1 MKSIKIFSKSQFSVL
16 WWSGTLSSF
25 GDWATLFA
33 SVALASYL
41 GSEGGNSEL
50 TAVIPIVARIIPA
63 LMSSFAGILADRFN
77 KKNVIIICDLS
88 RMVIVLGLFFTTT
101 LIQLFLINFLSEIF
115 SLIRQPSRES
125 VVPEVVDNEYLVKAN
140 SLFTVGTYA
149 SLPLASLAFG
159 VISDNSLI
167 EGIVSYGNGWNG
179 SVIFVI
185 DSVTFLISSFL
196 LLYLKTDSP
205 NKNIEKQS
213 NVLGD
218 LKEGLNYF
226 LSVQELRTV
235 TTSIS
240 LSLVGAGALFVLG
253 NTYLTESL
261 KFTQSSFGFMIA
273 SFGFGII
280 FTMVILSYFV
290 TSFSRIPFFIGISMV
305 ITGLSLLFAF
315 NSSEFSTILFF
326 IFISGIGSGS
336 VYLLTISYLQST
348 TDKNL
353 RGRVF
358 GNFYTIGRLS
368 ILLSLFISGFAA
380 NFINQYFEFDGVL
393 FVLRISSG
401 FILLSGLI
409 TFVKGYRTIIKDFG
423 FENSNFNKL
432 RLNLDTDEDE
442 PL

>member
-50 TAVIPIVARIIPA
+50 TAVIPVVARIIPA

-77 KKNVIIICDLS
+77 KKNVMIICDLS

-125 VVPEVVDNEYLVKAN
+125 IVPEVVDDDYLVKAN

-149 SLPLASLAFG
+149 SLPIASLAFG
-159 VISDNSLI
+159 VVSDNSLI

-185 DSVTFLISSFL
+185 DSITFLISSFL
-196 LLYLKTDSP
+196 LLYLNTDSP
-205 NKNIEKQS
+205 NKNIKKQS
-213 NVLGD
+213 NVLSD
-218 LKEGLNYF
+218 LREGLNYF

-380 NFINQYFEFDGVL
+380 NFINQYLAFDGVL
-393 FVLRISSG
+393 IVLRISSG

-409 TFVKGYRTIIKDFG
+409 TFVKGYKTIIRDFG

-432 RLNLDTDEDE
+432 RLNLDTDENG

>member
-77 KKNVIIICDLS
+77 KKNVMIICDLS

-185 DSVTFLISSFL
+185 DSATFLISSFL

>member
-1 MKSIKIFSKSQFSVL
+1 MNSVKIFSRSQFSIL

-41 GSEGGNSEL
+41 GAEGGNSEL
-50 TAVIPIVARIIPA
+50 TSVVPIIARIIPA
-63 LMSSFAGILADRFN
+63 FMSSFAGILADRFN
-77 KKNVIIICDLS
+77 KRNVMIICDIS
-88 RMVIVLGLFFTTT
+88 RMLIVLGLFFTTT
-101 LIQLFLINFLSEIF
+101 LIQLFIINFISEIF
-115 SLIRQPSRES
+115 SLTRQPSRES
-125 VVPEVVDNEYLVKAN
+125 IVPDIVSDEYLVKAN

-149 SLPLASLAFG
+149 MLPIASLFFG
-159 VISDNSLI
+159 FISENKVIEN
-167 EGIVSYGNGWNG
+167 IVSYGNSWNG
-179 SVIFVI
+179 SIVFLI
-185 DSVTFLISSFL
+185 DAVTFLISSYL
-196 LLYLKTDSP
+196 LLFLKADTSYQKVKK
-205 NKNIEKQS
+205 KN

-218 LKEGLNYF
+218 LKEGIKYF
-226 LSVQELRTV
+226 FSVSELRSV

-240 LSLVGAGALFVLG
+240 LSLIGAGALFVLG
-253 NTYLTESL
+253 NTYLTQSL
-261 KFTQSSFGFMIA
+261 NFSQSSFGFMIA

-290 TSFSRIPFFIGISMV
+290 TTFSRIPFFIGLSMI
-305 ITGLSLLFAF
+305 ITGVSLLFAF
-315 NSSEFSTILFF
+315 NSSEFPTIIFS

-348 TDKNL
+348 TEKKL

-368 ILLSLFISGFAA
+368 ILISLLISGFVA
-380 NFINQYFEFDGVL
+380 NFANQYLEVDGVL
-393 FVLRISSG
+393 LVLRISAC

-409 TFVKGYRTIIKDFG
+409 TFLRGYKQIFQDFG

-432 RLNLDTDEDE
+432 TLNLNREEDE

>member
-1 MKSIKIFSKSQFSVL
+1 MNSVKIFSRSQFSIL

-41 GSEGGNSEL
+41 GAEGGNSEL
-50 TAVIPIVARIIPA
+50 TSVVPIIARIIPA
-63 LMSSFAGILADRFN
+63 FMSSFAGILADRFN
-77 KKNVIIICDLS
+77 KRNVMIICDIS
-88 RMVIVLGLFFTTT
+88 RMLIVLGLFFTTT
-101 LIQLFLINFLSEIF
+101 LIQLFIINFFSEIF
-115 SLIRQPSRES
+115 SLTRQPSRES
-125 VVPEVVDNEYLVKAN
+125 IVPDIVSDEYLVKAN

-149 SLPLASLAFG
+149 MLPIASLFFG
-159 VISDNSLI
+159 FISENKVIEN
-167 EGIVSYGNGWNG
+167 IVSYGNSWNG
-179 SVIFVI
+179 SIVFLI
-185 DSVTFLISSFL
+185 DAVTFLISSYL
-196 LLYLKTDSP
+196 LLFLKADTSYQKVKK
-205 NKNIEKQS
+205 KN

-218 LKEGLNYF
+218 LKEGIKYF
-226 LSVQELRTV
+226 FSVSELRSV

-240 LSLVGAGALFVLG
+240 LSLIGAGALFVLG
-253 NTYLTESL
+253 NTYLTQSL
-261 KFTQSSFGFMIA
+261 NFSQSSFGFMIA

-290 TSFSRIPFFIGISMV
+290 TTFSRIPFFIGLSMML
-305 ITGLSLLFAF
+305 TGVSLLFAF
-315 NSSEFSTILFF
+315 NSSEFPTIIFS

-348 TDKNL
+348 TEKKL

-368 ILLSLFISGFAA
+368 ILVSLLISGFVA
-380 NFINQYFEFDGVL
+380 NFANQYFELDGVL
-393 FVLRISSG
+393 LVLRISAC
-401 FILLSGLI
+401 FILISGLI
-409 TFVKGYRTIIKDFG
+409 TFFRGYKQIIQDFG

-432 RLNLDTDEDE
+432 TLNLNREEDK

>member
-77 KKNVIIICDLS
+77 KKNVMIICDLS

-167 EGIVSYGNGWNG
+167 EEIVSYGNGWNG
-179 SVIFVI
+179 SVIFAI
-185 DSVTFLISSFL
+185 DSITFLISSFL

>member
-77 KKNVIIICDLS
+77 KKNVMIICDLS

-290 TSFSRIPFFIGISMV
+290 TSFIRIPFFIGISMV

>member
-50 TAVIPIVARIIPA
+50 TAVIPVVARIIPA

-77 KKNVIIICDLS
+77 KKNVMIICDLS

-125 VVPEVVDNEYLVKAN
+125 IVPEVVDDDYLVKAN

-149 SLPLASLAFG
+149 SLPIASLAFG
-159 VISDNSLI
+159 VVSDNSLI

-185 DSVTFLISSFL
+185 DSITFLISSFL
-196 LLYLKTDSP
+196 LLYLNTDSP
-205 NKNIEKQS
+205 NKNIKKQS
-213 NVLGD
+213 NVLSD
-218 LKEGLNYF
+218 LREGLNYF

-315 NSSEFSTILFF
+315 NSLEFSTILFF

-380 NFINQYFEFDGVL
+380 NFINQYLAFDGIL
-393 FVLRISSG
+393 LVLRISSG

-409 TFVKGYRTIIKDFG
+409 TFVKGYKTIIKDFG

-432 RLNLDTDEDE
+432 RLNLDTDEDG

>member
-1 MKSIKIFSKSQFSVL
+1 MNSVKIFSRSQFSIL

-41 GSEGGNSEL
+41 GAEGGNSEL
-50 TAVIPIVARIIPA
+50 TSVVPIIARIIPA
-63 LMSSFAGILADRFN
+63 FMSSFAGILADRFN
-77 KKNVIIICDLS
+77 KRNVMIICDIS
-88 RMVIVLGLFFTTT
+88 RMLIVLGLFFTTT
-101 LIQLFLINFLSEIF
+101 LIQLFIINFISEIF
-115 SLIRQPSRES
+115 SLTRQPSRES
-125 VVPEVVDNEYLVKAN
+125 IVPDIVSDEYLVKAN

-149 SLPLASLAFG
+149 MLPIASLFFG
-159 VISDNSLI
+159 FISENKVIEN
-167 EGIVSYGNGWNG
+167 IVSYGNSWNG
-179 SVIFVI
+179 SIVFLI
-185 DSVTFLISSFL
+185 DAVTFLLSSYLLMFL
-196 LLYLKTDSP
+196 KADTSYQKVKK
-205 NKNIEKQS
+205 KN

-218 LKEGLNYF
+218 LKEGIKYF
-226 LSVQELRTV
+226 FSVSELRSV

-240 LSLVGAGALFVLG
+240 LSLIGAGALFVLG
-253 NTYLTESL
+253 NTYLTQSL
-261 KFTQSSFGFMIA
+261 NFSQSSFGFMIA

-290 TSFSRIPFFIGISMV
+290 TTFTRIPFFIGLSMML
-305 ITGLSLLFAF
+305 TGVSLLFAF
-315 NSSEFSTILFF
+315 NSSEFPTIIFS

-348 TDKNL
+348 TEKKL

-368 ILLSLFISGFAA
+368 ILVSLLISGFVA
-380 NFINQYFEFDGVL
+380 NFANQYFELDGVL
-393 FVLRISSG
+393 LVLRISAC
-401 FILLSGLI
+401 FILISGLI
-409 TFVKGYRTIIKDFG
+409 TFFRGYRQIIQDFG

-432 RLNLDTDEDE
+432 TLNLNREEDK

>member
-41 GSEGGNSEL
+41 GSEDGNSEL
-50 TAVIPIVARIIPA
+50 TSVIPIVARIIPA

-77 KKNVIIICDLS
+77 KKNVMIICDLS

-409 TFVKGYRTIIKDFG
+409 TFVRGYRTIIKDFG

-432 RLNLDTDEDE
+432 RLNLNTDEDE

>member
-1 MKSIKIFSKSQFSVL
+1 MNSVKIFSRSQFSIL

-41 GSEGGNSEL
+41 GAEGGNSEL
-50 TAVIPIVARIIPA
+50 TSVVPIIARIIPA
-63 LMSSFAGILADRFN
+63 FMSSFAGILADRFN
-77 KKNVIIICDLS
+77 KRNVMIICDIS
-88 RMVIVLGLFFTTT
+88 RMLIVLGLFFTTT
-101 LIQLFLINFLSEIF
+101 LIQLFIINFISEIF
-115 SLIRQPSRES
+115 SLTRQPSRES
-125 VVPEVVDNEYLVKAN
+125 IVPDIVSDEYLVKAN

-149 SLPLASLAFG
+149 MLPIASLFFG
-159 VISDNSLI
+159 FISENKVV
-167 EGIVSYGNGWNG
+167 ENIVPYGNSWNG
-179 SVIFVI
+179 SIIFLI
-185 DSVTFLISSFL
+185 DAVTFLISSYL
-196 LLYLKTDSP
+196 LLFLKADTSYQKVKK
-205 NKNIEKQS
+205 KN

-218 LKEGLNYF
+218 LKEGIKYF
-226 LSVQELRTV
+226 FSVYELRSV

-240 LSLVGAGALFVLG
+240 LSLIGAGALFVLG
-253 NTYLTESL
+253 NTYLTQSL
-261 KFTQSSFGFMIA
+261 NFSQSSFGFMIA

-290 TSFSRIPFFIGISMV
+290 TTFSRIPFFIGLSMML
-305 ITGLSLLFAF
+305 TGVSLLFAF
-315 NSSEFSTILFF
+315 NSSEFPTIIFS

-348 TDKNL
+348 TEKKL

-368 ILLSLFISGFAA
+368 ILVSLLISGFVA
-380 NFINQYFEFDGVL
+380 NFANQYFELDGVL
-393 FVLRISSG
+393 LVLRISAC
-401 FILLSGLI
+401 FILISGLI
-409 TFVKGYRTIIKDFG
+409 TFFRGYKQIIQDFG

-432 RLNLDTDEDE
+432 TLNLNREEDK

>member
-1 MKSIKIFSKSQFSVL
+1 MNSVKIFSRSQFSIL

-41 GSEGGNSEL
+41 GAEGGNSEL
-50 TAVIPIVARIIPA
+50 TSVVPIIARIIPA
-63 LMSSFAGILADRFN
+63 FMSSFAGILADRFN
-77 KKNVIIICDLS
+77 KRNVMIICDIS
-88 RMVIVLGLFFTTT
+88 RMLIVLGLFFTTT
-101 LIQLFLINFLSEIF
+101 LIQLFIINFISEIF
-115 SLIRQPSRES
+115 SLTRQPSRES
-125 VVPEVVDNEYLVKAN
+125 IVPDIVSDEYLVKAN

-149 SLPLASLAFG
+149 MLPIASLFFG
-159 VISDNSLI
+159 FISENKVIEN
-167 EGIVSYGNGWNG
+167 IVSYGNSWNG
-179 SVIFVI
+179 SIIFLI
-185 DSVTFLISSFL
+185 DAVTFLISSYL
-196 LLYLKTDSP
+196 LLFLKADTSYQKVKK
-205 NKNIEKQS
+205 KN

-218 LKEGLNYF
+218 LKEGIKYF
-226 LSVQELRTV
+226 FSVSELRSV

-240 LSLVGAGALFVLG
+240 LSLIGAGALFVLG
-253 NTYLTESL
+253 NTYLTQSL
-261 KFTQSSFGFMIA
+261 NFSQSSFGFMIA

-290 TSFSRIPFFIGISMV
+290 TTFSRIPFFIGLSMML
-305 ITGLSLLFAF
+305 TGVSLLFAF
-315 NSSEFSTILFF
+315 NSSEFPTIIFS

-348 TDKNL
+348 TEKKL

-368 ILLSLFISGFAA
+368 ILVSLLISGFVA
-380 NFINQYFEFDGVL
+380 NFANQYFELDGVL
-393 FVLRISSG
+393 LVLRISAC
-401 FILLSGLI
+401 FILISGLI
-409 TFVKGYRTIIKDFG
+409 TFFRGYKQIIQEFG

-432 RLNLDTDEDE
+432 TLNLNREEDK

>member
-77 KKNVIIICDLS
+77 KKNVMIICDLS

-179 SVIFVI
+179 SVIFVV
-185 DSVTFLISSFL
+185 DSITFLISSLL
-196 LLYLKTDSP
+196 LLYLKTGSP
-205 NKNIEKQS
+205 NENVKKQS
-213 NVLGD
+213 NVFGD

-226 LSVQELRTV
+226 LSVHELRTV

-290 TSFSRIPFFIGISMV
+290 TSFSRISFFIGISMV

-315 NSSEFSTILFF
+315 NSSEFSTLLFF

>member
-1 MKSIKIFSKSQFSVL
+1 MNSVKIFSRSQFSIL

-41 GSEGGNSEL
+41 GAEGGNSEL
-50 TAVIPIVARIIPA
+50 TSVVPIIARIIPA
-63 LMSSFAGILADRFN
+63 FMSSFAGILADRFN
-77 KKNVIIICDLS
+77 KRNVMIICDIS
-88 RMVIVLGLFFTTT
+88 RMLIVLGLFFTTT
-101 LIQLFLINFLSEIF
+101 LIQLFIINFISEIF
-115 SLIRQPSRES
+115 SLTRQPSRES
-125 VVPEVVDNEYLVKAN
+125 IVPDIVSDEYLVKAN

-149 SLPLASLAFG
+149 MLPIASLFFG
-159 VISDNSLI
+159 FISENKVIEN
-167 EGIVSYGNGWNG
+167 IVSYGNSWNG
-179 SVIFVI
+179 SIIFLI
-185 DSVTFLISSFL
+185 DAVTFLLSSYL
-196 LLYLKTDSP
+196 LLFLKADTSYQKVKK
-205 NKNIEKQS
+205 KN

-218 LKEGLNYF
+218 LKEGIKYF
-226 LSVQELRTV
+226 FSVSELRSV

-240 LSLVGAGALFVLG
+240 LSLIGAGALFVLG
-253 NTYLTESL
+253 NTYLTQSL
-261 KFTQSSFGFMIA
+261 NFSQSSFGFMIA

-290 TSFSRIPFFIGISMV
+290 TTFSRIPFFIGLSMML
-305 ITGLSLLFAF
+305 TGVSLLFAF
-315 NSSEFSTILFF
+315 NSLEFPTIIFS

-348 TDKNL
+348 TEKKL

-368 ILLSLFISGFAA
+368 ILVSLLISGFVA
-380 NFINQYFEFDGVL
+380 NFANQYFELDGVL
-393 FVLRISSG
+393 LVLRISAC
-401 FILLSGLI
+401 FILVSGLI
-409 TFVKGYRTIIKDFG
+409 TFFRGYKQIIQDFG

-432 RLNLDTDEDE
+432 TLNLNREEDK

>member
-77 KKNVIIICDLS
+77 KKNVMIICDLS

-101 LIQLFLINFLSEIF
+101 LFQLFLINFLSEIF

-167 EGIVSYGNGWNG
+167 EGIVSSGNGWNG

-326 IFISGIGSGS
+326 VFISGIGSGS

>member
-50 TAVIPIVARIIPA
+50 TAVIPVVARIIPA

-77 KKNVIIICDLS
+77 KKNVMIICDLS

-125 VVPEVVDNEYLVKAN
+125 IVPEVVDDDYLVKAN

-149 SLPLASLAFG
+149 SLPIASLAFG
-159 VISDNSLI
+159 IVSDNSLI

-185 DSVTFLISSFL
+185 DSITFLISSFL
-196 LLYLKTDSP
+196 LLYLNTDSP
-205 NKNIEKQS
+205 NKNIKKQS
-213 NVLGD
+213 NVLSD
-218 LKEGLNYF
+218 LREGLNYF

-380 NFINQYFEFDGVL
+380 NFINQYLAFDGVL
-393 FVLRISSG
+393 VVLRISSG

-409 TFVKGYRTIIKDFG
+409 TFVKGYKTIIKDFG

-432 RLNLDTDEDE
+432 RLNLDTDEDG

>member
-50 TAVIPIVARIIPA
+50 TAVIPVVARIIPA

-77 KKNVIIICDLS
+77 KKNVMIICDLS

-125 VVPEVVDNEYLVKAN
+125 IVPEVVDDDYLVKAN

-149 SLPLASLAFG
+149 SLPIASLAFG
-159 VISDNSLI
+159 VVSDNSLI

-185 DSVTFLISSFL
+185 DSITFLISSFL
-196 LLYLKTDSP
+196 LLYLNTDSP
-205 NKNIEKQS
+205 NKNIKKQS

-218 LKEGLNYF
+218 LREGLNYF

-380 NFINQYFEFDGVL
+380 NFINQYLAFDGVL
-393 FVLRISSG
+393 VVLRISSG

-409 TFVKGYRTIIKDFG
+409 TFVKGYKTIIKDFG

-432 RLNLDTDEDE
+432 RLNLDTDEDGQ
-442 PL
+442 L

>member
-77 KKNVIIICDLS
+77 KKNVMIICDLS

-409 TFVKGYRTIIKDFG
+409 TFFKGYRAIIKDFG

>member
-1 MKSIKIFSKSQFSVL
+1 M
-16 WWSGTLSSF
+16 SSF

-77 KKNVIIICDLS
+77 KKNVMIICDLS

-196 LLYLKTDSP
+196 LLYLRTDSP

-226 LSVQELRTV
+226 LSVEELRTV

>member
-77 KKNVIIICDLS
+77 KKNVMIICDLS

-125 VVPEVVDNEYLVKAN
+125 VVPEVVDDEYLVKAN

-149 SLPLASLAFG
+149 SLPLASLVFG
-159 VISDNSLI
+159 VISDYSLI
-167 EGIVSYGNGWNG
+167 EGIVSYGNDWNG

-409 TFVKGYRTIIKDFG
+409 TFVKGYRMIIRDFG

-432 RLNLDTDEDE
+432 RLNLDADEDE

>member
-77 KKNVIIICDLS
+77 KKNVMIICDLS

-368 ILLSLFISGFAA
+368 VLLSLFISGFAA

>member
-77 KKNVIIICDLS
+77 KKNVMIICDLL
-88 RMVIVLGLFFTTT
+88 RMVIVLGLFFTST

>member
-41 GSEGGNSEL
+41 GTEGGNSEL

-77 KKNVIIICDLS
+77 KKNVMIICDLS

-205 NKNIEKQS
+205 YKNIEKQS

-409 TFVKGYRTIIKDFG
+409 TFVKGYRSIIKDFG

-432 RLNLDTDEDE
+432 RFNLETDEDE

>member
-50 TAVIPIVARIIPA
+50 TAVIPVVARIIPA

-77 KKNVIIICDLS
+77 KKNVMIICDLS

-125 VVPEVVDNEYLVKAN
+125 IVPEVVDDDYLVKAN

-149 SLPLASLAFG
+149 SLPIASLAFG
-159 VISDNSLI
+159 IVSDNSLI

-185 DSVTFLISSFL
+185 DSITFLISSFL
-196 LLYLKTDSP
+196 LLYLNTDSP
-205 NKNIEKQS
+205 NKNIKKQS
-213 NVLGD
+213 NVLSD
-218 LKEGLNYF
+218 LREGLNYF

-348 TDKNL
+348 TNKNL

-380 NFINQYFEFDGVL
+380 NFINQYLAFDGVL
-393 FVLRISSG
+393 VVLRISSG

-409 TFVKGYRTIIKDFG
+409 TFVKGYKTIIKDFG

-432 RLNLDTDEDE
+432 RLNLDTDEDG

>member
-77 KKNVIIICDLS
+77 KKNVMIICDLS

-368 ILLSLFISGFAA
+368 ILLSLFISGFAS

-409 TFVKGYRTIIKDFG
+409 TFVKGYRSIIKDFG

>member
-1 MKSIKIFSKSQFSVL
+1 MNSVKIFSRSQFSIL

-41 GSEGGNSEL
+41 GAEGGNSEL
-50 TAVIPIVARIIPA
+50 TSVVPIIARIIPA
-63 LMSSFAGILADRFN
+63 FMSSFAGILADRFN
-77 KKNVIIICDLS
+77 KRNVMIICDIS
-88 RMVIVLGLFFTTT
+88 RMLIVLGLFFTTT
-101 LIQLFLINFLSEIF
+101 LIQLFIINFISEIF
-115 SLIRQPSRES
+115 SLTRQPSRES
-125 VVPEVVDNEYLVKAN
+125 IVPDIVSDEYLVKAN

-149 SLPLASLAFG
+149 MLPIASLFFG
-159 VISDNSLI
+159 FISENKVIEN
-167 EGIVSYGNGWNG
+167 IVSYGNSWNG
-179 SVIFVI
+179 SIVFLI
-185 DSVTFLISSFL
+185 DAVTFFISSYL
-196 LLYLKTDSP
+196 LLFLKADTSYQKVKK
-205 NKNIEKQS
+205 KN

-218 LKEGLNYF
+218 LKEGIKYF
-226 LSVQELRTV
+226 FSVSELRSV

-240 LSLVGAGALFVLG
+240 LSLIGAGALFVLG
-253 NTYLTESL
+253 NTYLTQSL
-261 KFTQSSFGFMIA
+261 NFSQSSFGFMIA

-290 TSFSRIPFFIGISMV
+290 TTFSRIPFFIGLSMML
-305 ITGLSLLFAF
+305 TGVSLLFAF
-315 NSSEFSTILFF
+315 NSSEFPTIIFS

-348 TDKNL
+348 TEKKL

-368 ILLSLFISGFAA
+368 ILVSLLISGFVA
-380 NFINQYFEFDGVL
+380 NFANQYFELDGVL
-393 FVLRISSG
+393 LVLRISAC
-401 FILLSGLI
+401 FILVSGLI
-409 TFVKGYRTIIKDFG
+409 TFFRGYKQIIQDFG

-432 RLNLDTDEDE
+432 TLNLNREEDK

>member
-50 TAVIPIVARIIPA
+50 TAVIPVVARIIPA

-77 KKNVIIICDLS
+77 KKNVMIICDLS

-125 VVPEVVDNEYLVKAN
+125 IVPEVVDDDYLVKAN

-149 SLPLASLAFG
+149 SLPIASLAFG
-159 VISDNSLI
+159 VVSDNSLI

-185 DSVTFLISSFL
+185 DSITFLISSFL
-196 LLYLKTDSP
+196 LLYLNTDSP
-205 NKNIEKQS
+205 NKNIKKQS
-213 NVLGD
+213 NVLSD
-218 LKEGLNYF
+218 LREGLNYF

-380 NFINQYFEFDGVL
+380 NFINQYLAFDGVL
-393 FVLRISSG
+393 VVLRVSSG

-409 TFVKGYRTIIKDFG
+409 TFVKGYKTIIRDFG

-432 RLNLDTDEDE
+432 RLNLDTDEDG

>member
-41 GSEGGNSEL
+41 GTEGGNSEL

-77 KKNVIIICDLS
+77 KKNVMIICDLS
-88 RMVIVLGLFFTTT
+88 RIFIVLGLFFTTT

-125 VVPEVVDNEYLVKAN
+125 IVPEVVDNEYLVKAN

>member
-77 KKNVIIICDLS
+77 KKNVMIICDLS

-196 LLYLKTDSP
+196 LLYLTTDSP
-205 NKNIEKQS
+205 NKNIKKQS

>member
-1 MKSIKIFSKSQFSVL
+1 MNSVKIFSRSQFSIL

-41 GSEGGNSEL
+41 GAEGGNSEL
-50 TAVIPIVARIIPA
+50 TSVVPIIARIIPA
-63 LMSSFAGILADRFN
+63 FMSSFAGILADRFN
-77 KKNVIIICDLS
+77 KRNVMIICDIS
-88 RMVIVLGLFFTTT
+88 RMLIVLGLFFTTT
-101 LIQLFLINFLSEIF
+101 LIQLFIINFISEIF
-115 SLIRQPSRES
+115 SLTRQPSRES
-125 VVPEVVDNEYLVKAN
+125 IVPDIVSDEYLVKAN

-149 SLPLASLAFG
+149 MLPIASLFFG
-159 VISDNSLI
+159 FISENKVIEN
-167 EGIVSYGNGWNG
+167 IVSYGNSWNG
-179 SVIFVI
+179 SIVFLI
-185 DSVTFLISSFL
+185 DAVTFFISSYL
-196 LLYLKTDSP
+196 LLFLKADTSYQKVKK
-205 NKNIEKQS
+205 KN

-218 LKEGLNYF
+218 LKEGIKYF
-226 LSVQELRTV
+226 FSVSELRSV

-240 LSLVGAGALFVLG
+240 LSLIGAGALFVLG
-253 NTYLTESL
+253 NTYLTQSL
-261 KFTQSSFGFMIA
+261 NFSQSSFGFMIA

-290 TSFSRIPFFIGISMV
+290 TTFSRIPFFIGLSMML
-305 ITGLSLLFAF
+305 TGVSLLFAF
-315 NSSEFSTILFF
+315 NSLEFPTIIFS

-348 TDKNL
+348 TEKKL

-368 ILLSLFISGFAA
+368 ILISLLISGFVA
-380 NFINQYFEFDGVL
+380 NFANQYFELDGVL
-393 FVLRISSG
+393 LVLRISAC

-409 TFVKGYRTIIKDFG
+409 TFLRGYKQIIQDFG

-432 RLNLDTDEDE
+432 TLSLNREEDK
-442 PL
+442 P

>member
-77 KKNVIIICDLS
+77 KKNVMIICDLS

-125 VVPEVVDNEYLVKAN
+125 VVPEVVDDEYLVKAN

-167 EGIVSYGNGWNG
+167 EGVVSYGNGWNG

-261 KFTQSSFGFMIA
+261 NFTQSSFGFMIA

-409 TFVKGYRTIIKDFG
+409 TFVKGYRMIIKDFG

>member
-77 KKNVIIICDLS
+77 KKNVMIICDLS

-196 LLYLKTDSP
+196 LLYLRTDSP

-348 TDKNL
+348 TNKNL

-409 TFVKGYRTIIKDFG
+409 TFAKGYRTIIKDFG

>member
-77 KKNVIIICDLS
+77 KKNVMIICDLS

-159 VISDNSLI
+159 VISDNTLI
-167 EGIVSYGNGWNG
+167 EEIVSYGNGWNG
-179 SVIFVI
+179 SVIFAI
-185 DSVTFLISSFL
+185 DSITFLISSFL

>member
-33 SVALASYL
+33 SVALASHL

-50 TAVIPIVARIIPA
+50 TAVIPVVARIIPA

-77 KKNVIIICDLS
+77 KKNVMIICDLS

-125 VVPEVVDNEYLVKAN
+125 IVPEVVDDDYLVKAN

-149 SLPLASLAFG
+149 SLPIASLAFG
-159 VISDNSLI
+159 VVSDNSLI

-185 DSVTFLISSFL
+185 DSITFLISSFL
-196 LLYLKTDSP
+196 LLYLNTDSP
-205 NKNIEKQS
+205 NKNIKKQS

-218 LKEGLNYF
+218 LREGLNYF

-348 TDKNL
+348 TDKKL

-380 NFINQYFEFDGVL
+380 NFINQYLAFDGVL
-393 FVLRISSG
+393 IVLRISSG

-409 TFVKGYRTIIKDFG
+409 TFVKGYKTIIKDFG

-432 RLNLDTDEDE
+432 RLNLDTDEDG

>member
-1 MKSIKIFSKSQFSVL
+1 MKSIKIFSKSQFSVI

-77 KKNVIIICDLS
+77 KKNVMIICDLS

-226 LSVQELRTV
+226 LSVKELRTV

>member
-50 TAVIPIVARIIPA
+50 TAVIPVVARIIPA

-77 KKNVIIICDLS
+77 KKNVMIICDLS

-125 VVPEVVDNEYLVKAN
+125 IVPEVVDDDYLVKAN

-149 SLPLASLAFG
+149 SLPIASLAFG
-159 VISDNSLI
+159 IVSDNSLI

-185 DSVTFLISSFL
+185 DSITFLISSFL
-196 LLYLKTDSP
+196 LLYLNTDSP
-205 NKNIEKQS
+205 NKNIKKQS

-218 LKEGLNYF
+218 LREGLNYF

-380 NFINQYFEFDGVL
+380 NFINQYLAFDGVL
-393 FVLRISSG
+393 IVLRISSG

-409 TFVKGYRTIIKDFG
+409 TFVKGYKTIIKDFG

-432 RLNLDTDEDE
+432 RLNLDTDEDG

>member
-77 KKNVIIICDLS
+77 KKNVMIICDLS
-88 RMVIVLGLFFTTT
+88 RMVIVLGLFFTTN

-159 VISDNSLI
+159 VISDNPLI